1 MKTLRLGVQ
10 VLLLFLSLLGAWTG
24 AQAQALSEV
33 EQEREMIRELQR
45 TQDEIRLMQYRLE
58 GNQVSIRP
66 ERAYEEDQKLV
77 QAQELSG
84 RVVQ

>member
-1 MKTLRLGVQ
+1 MQ